1 MVRTEAP
8 ALGDSRRQQLLPL
21 PLSTAP
27 APDPTANGQASSS
40 WVAAEPRVAAIA
52 HSSSDG
58 VWAHLLVAPT
68 GLTLD
73 SLFTF
78 AIRSLGTIQPPS
90 GAKS

>member
-1 MVRTEAP
+1 MTTTI
-8 ALGDSRRQQLLPL
+8 SILL
-21 PLSTAP
+21 
-27 APDPTANGQASSS
+27 ANGQASSIR
-40 WVAAEPRVAAIA
+40 VAAEPRVAAIVRRLETEPTHAA